1 MDFDLSSEP
10 LKPEQLR
17 QHLLSKSAG
26 AYLSFE
32 GWVRARND
40 GRDVQALEYEAYGV
54 LAHTEG
60 QAILEEARTRFRV
73 LGIKCSHRTGK
84 LGLGELAVWVGV
96 VAEHRGD
103 AFEACRYVIDE
114 LKARVPIWKKEYYVG
129 GESAWVN
136 SATRGVHAPHTE
148 KR

>member
-1 MDFDLSSEP
+1 MDFQLFATP
-10 LKPEQLR
+10 LKPEVLR
-17 QHLLSKSAG
+17 EALLSQSAG
-26 AYLSFE
+26 AYVSFE

-40 GRDVQALEYEAYGV
+40 GKDVTALEYEAYGV
-54 LAHTEG
+54 LAQSEAD
-60 QAILEEARTRFRV
+60 AILAEARGKFGI
-73 LGIKCSHRTGK
+73 LGISCAHRTGR

-114 LKARVPIWKKEYYVG
+114 LKARVPIWKKEHYLG

-136 SATRGVHAPHTE
+136 SATRGVHASPTGQS
-148 KR
+148 